1 MVRADDA
8 EVIGRHH
15 TATVCL
21 LADSS
26 ATGGV
31 LSTVRVTLAEGAD
44 GALPHHHARSSE
56 MFYVLSGA
64 VEILSGDRVVRA
76 HEGDVIVVPPGQAHA
91 FAAVPG
97 LASRL
102 ARGDRAGR
110 ALRVLPPA

>member
-1 MVRADDA
+1 MR
-8 EVIGRHH
+8 
-15 TATVCL
+15 L

-44 GALPHHHARSSE
+44 GARPHHHARSSE

-76 HEGDVIVVPPGQAHA
+76 HEGDLIVVPPERRTRSRRCR
-91 FAAVPG
+91 
-97 LASRL
+97 AS
-102 ARGDRAGR
+102 
-110 ALRVLPPA
+110 PPTCWW